1 MGLLRLSHLIK
12 ADDSDD
18 SLFRK
23 MKPGLIEDLTLL
35 AEQHSDWVAE
45 TSNVL
50 NSTKNDD
57 CDAEQIAP
65 PPDFATPKGST
76 QILFPFTFPR
86 AWPFFGF
93 LLEFLHAHLLWK
105 AQALY
110 ALYANELA
118 ENDDGAPG
126 EKESDT
132 VNDIDSDNEETRSS
146 VDDLCKTRDDLYG
159 ILSTIMECP
168 DADDT
173 EVKSND
179 LFEEDGHPSHQVDV
193 WRRGLSLRNL
203 KHFVMCKMLDLRAI
217 FPQKFKDGV
226 LHGSKLAIV
235 SDTDSTKSSLEK
247 NMQLELDT
255 FMHDYLAWH
264 VTHEDT
270 TSALHLLPSDPSE
283 CVAAGI
289 IKCIM
294 CDSPVDKSSASAIAL
309 HLLDHDEVQSNVPFL
324 PWSYY
329 LVLVFVLSCLVWPCL
344 SNYFE
349 NHFRILLLLQIL
361 NVCVLGISKYDQ
373 GNAKWSEA
381 K

>member
-1 MGLLRLSHLIK
+1 MK

-35 AEQHSDWVAE
+35 AGQHSEWVAE

-57 CDAEQIAP
+57 SDAEQIAAP
-65 PPDFATPKGST
+65 SDFATPKGST
-76 QILFPFTFPR
+76 QILFPFKSPR

-110 ALYANELA
+110 TNELA

-126 EKESDT
+126 EKESEAD
-132 VNDIDSDNEETRSS
+132 NDIDSDNEETRLS
-146 VDDLCKTRDDLYG
+146 VDDLCKSRDDLYG

-203 KHFVMCKMLDLRAI
+203 KHFVICKMLDLRAI
-217 FPQKFKDGV
+217 FPQKCKDGAV

-235 SDTDSTKSSLEK
+235 SDPDSAKSSLEK

-255 FMHDYLAWH
+255 FMQDYSTWT

-270 TSALHLLPSDPSE
+270 TSALHQLPSDPSE

-294 CDSPVDKSSASAIAL
+294 YDAPVDKSSASAIAL
-309 HLLDHDEVQSNVPFL
+309 HVLDHDEVHSNVPFPPWFLL
-324 PWSYY
+324 PCTRFC
-329 LVLVFVLSCLVWPCL
+329 LVLSCLVWPCL
-344 SNYFE
+344 SDYFE
-349 NHFRILLLLQIL
+349 RPLCVLLLLQIL

-373 GNAKWSEA
+373 DNAKWSEA
-381 K
+381 I